1 MKIGLPFSF
10 VAVVLVLGCQAPPEQ
25 EASKPVAA
33 SAAVSPDKTGD
44 KDKAGAK
51 EHDNHEGC
59 SDDHGKAGTDDTVRK
74 GKDPKS
80 GADMLLVGSDLAGLD
95 AVSVKD
101 LLAKPDDYA
110 GKTVR
115 IEGDVNAMCH
125 HRRGWFSVQD
135 EGDRTGDFV
144 RVLTNPKFLVPA
156 GSIGKKVRAEGTVD
170 VIEESAAAA
179 KHYAEGHKIGD
190 PGKIEGPVKRVVI
203 RASGA
208 EFI

>member
-10 VAVVLVLGCQAPPEQ
+10 VAVALVLGCQAPPEQ
-25 EASKPVAA
+25 ESKPAAA
-33 SAAVSPDKTGD
+33 SAAVSPEKTGD
-44 KDKAGAK
+44 KASAK
-51 EHDNHEGC
+51 EHDTHEGC

-80 GADMLLVGSDLAGLD
+80 GADMVMVGKDLGGLEP
-95 AVSVKD
+95 VSVKD
-101 LLAKPDDYA
+101 LLAKSDDYA

-115 IEGDVNAMCH
+115 VEGDVNAMCH

-135 EGDRTGDFV
+135 EGDRTGAFV
-144 RVLTNPKFLVPA
+144 RILTNPSFLVPA
-156 GSIGKKVRAEGTVD
+156 GSIGKKARAEGTVD

-190 PGKIEGPVKRVVI
+190 PSKIDGPIKRVVI
-203 RASGA
+203 RATGA